1 MNSAEITFNLC
12 PVLRLAE
19 DTGYAEITS
28 WCIWTLFSGRV
39 WLALPLFEGSYMLDF
54 LYVCMT
60 CFVRGSFWL
69 LQSSIKSVP
78 KRSPSRGG
86 DVMVYAWHK
95 PTELALCFSFC
106 SCVYFCLYGPLNC
119 ISFHNFSRQ
128 LSVFSLCFSGLISA
142 LLVLSTIYISL
153 RKSPLLLI

>member
-95 PTELALCFSFC
+95 PTELAHSFSFC
-106 SCVYFCLYGPLNC
+106 SCVYFCLM
-119 ISFHNFSRQ
+119 
-128 LSVFSLCFSGLISA
+128 A
-142 LLVLSTIYISL
+142 LSTVFHSIHSPNS
-153 RKSPLLLI
+153 SPLYFCLVECPRNINSFFFLKTWLVVS